1 MTILKGIF
9 KRQTSEKQL
18 LERLKDGDTA
28 AAEQLYHHHARYL
41 TAVCSRY
48 LNNDEDVKDVLQ
60 ESFIKIFS
68 SIHTFQYKGEGS
80 VRAWMSRIACNE
92 SINYLKATRRL
103 SFSELSEN
111 NMLIPEDS
119 PDVEDIPAH
128 VLQEFIRQLPE
139 GYRVVFSLFVME
151 GRSHKEIAQML
162 GIKVNTSASQ
172 LFKAKSVLAKKIEQY
187 RRDNHN

>member
-1 MTILKGIF
+1 MDEQNSMQRIHQLSEIH
-9 KRQTSEKQL
+9 QT
-18 LERLKDGDTA
+18 
-28 AAEQLYHHHARYL
+28 
-41 TAVCSRY
+41 
-48 LNNDEDVKDVLQ
+48 
-60 ESFIKIFS
+60 
-68 SIHTFQYKGEGS
+68 
-80 VRAWMSRIACNE
+80 
-92 SINYLKATRRL
+92 

-111 NMLIPEDS
+111 NMLIPEDP

-139 GYRVVFSLFVME
+139 GYRVVFNLFVME

>member
-1 MTILKGIF
+1 M
-9 KRQTSEKQL
+9 E
-18 LERLKDGDTA
+18 
-28 AAEQLYHHHARYL
+28 HHHARYL
-41 TAVCSRY
+41 TAVCSLY
-48 LNNDEDVKDVLQ
+48 LHNDEDVKDVLQ
-60 ESFIKIFS
+60 ESFIKLFS

-92 SINYLKATRRL
+92 SINYLKSTRRL

-111 NMLIPEDS
+111 NMLIPEDP

-139 GYRVVFSLFVME
+139 GYRVVLNLFVME
-151 GRSHKEIAQML
+151 GRSNKEIAQML
-162 GIKVNTSASQ
+162 GIKINTSASQ